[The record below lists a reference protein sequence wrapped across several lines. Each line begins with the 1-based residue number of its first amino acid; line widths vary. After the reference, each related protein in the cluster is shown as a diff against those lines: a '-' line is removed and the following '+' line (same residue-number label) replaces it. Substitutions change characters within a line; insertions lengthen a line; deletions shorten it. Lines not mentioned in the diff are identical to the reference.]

1 MGLELICK
9 LVHSP
14 TFEKICDMS
23 WQDVYSSLES
33 TELRKLRPEKDS
45 RLERKFDIDAEADFL
60 DWMDS
65 FRPNIS
71 DSSRSFR
78 DCLADVN
85 DSTDGLLYVSEWCS
99 VGAWEVW
106 EARAILYFENATGVR
121 IDNSND
127 LVSLET
133 WQQIFSSLSG
143 INEAEFSE
151 RVCMDW
157 MQRRVDL
164 GETLDENKDPRI
176 APTFEAHN
184 RNSKD
189 LVYAVDLLENM
200 DSLVPVFGREYL
212 PAFQWY
218 FGDKTL
224 GSLSKE

>member
-14 TFEKICDMS
+14 TFHKICEMS
-23 WQDVYSSLES
+23 WDEVYAGLES
-33 TELRKLRPEKDS
+33 TQLRKLRPQRDA

-65 FRPNIS
+65 FKSNIS
-71 DSSRSFR
+71 NKDLPFR
-78 DCLADVN
+78 ECLADVN
-85 DSTDGLLYVSEWCS
+85 DSTDGLLLVSEWCS
-99 VGAWEVW
+99 IGAWEVW

-121 IDNSND
+121 IENSND

-133 WQQIFSSLSG
+133 WELIFSSLSG
-143 INEAEFSE
+143 INESEFSE
-151 RVCMDW
+151 KVCMDW

-189 LVYAVDLLENM
+189 LVHTVDMLDKQE
-200 DSLVPVFGREYL
+200 SLVPVFGREYL
-212 PAFQWY
+212 PAYQWY
-218 FGDKTL
+218 FGDQTL
-224 GSLSKE
+224 GSLSNE